1 MKKLSSCQ
9 ENAHRHREIY
19 LVSLAVLYNDSKA
32 KTSPSE
38 ANMSLKD
45 KEKWDKKY
53 NDQEYIT
60 GKEPSNWLKENA
72 NLLKTSGKALD
83 IAGGEGRNSVFVA
96 RQGYEVT
103 CLDISENGLK
113 KARDLAQEKKTK
125 ITTLHADLDIS
136 SLPENEYDLVLC
148 FNFLDRNLFPGIRK
162 TLKSGGLL
170 FYETFNQDYLKY
182 SSFKKEWVLE
192 INELLRT
199 FDDFRVLRYQ
209 EVDENPRA
217 FSSLVA
223 QKL

>member
-1 MKKLSSCQ
+1 MSSCQ

-19 LVSLAVLYNDSKA
+19 LVSLFALYNKSETNA
-32 KTSPSE
+32 SPWKTP
-38 ANMSLKD
+38 MSLKD
-45 KEKWDKKY
+45 KEKWEDKY
-53 NDQEYIT
+53 NIQEYIT
-60 GKEPSNWLKENA
+60 GKEPSHWLKENA
-72 NLLKTSGKALD
+72 DILKTSGKALD

-96 RQGYEVT
+96 TQGYAVT

-113 KARDLAQEKKTK
+113 KALALAQEKKTK
-125 ITTLHADLDIS
+125 ITTLHADLDMS

-162 TLKSGGLL
+162 TLRSGGLL

-192 INELLRT
+192 FNELLRE
-199 FDDFRVLRYQ
+199 FDDFRILRYR
-209 EVDENPRA
+209 EVDESPKA
-217 FSSLVA
+217 FASLIA